1 MEKLEIP
8 NAIWEGMDMKIPQSN
23 LIYNGKIINENSILE
38 DIINEDDKKTKIVR
52 FLVREINK
60 MNNKKKSEEIICPR
74 CGESIFM
81 TIKDYK
87 INLFDCKNK
96 HKINNLLLNEFE
108 KTQIIDLS
116 KINCNNCNETKD
128 NTYNNLFYRCL
139 ECGINICPLCKSKH
153 DKSHKIINYDEKN
166 YICIEHNERYK
177 YYCPQCKVNICQ
189 YCESKHKNHNISNL
203 NPYNKNQLLNELNK
217 FEKDIDNLNKN
228 ISEIIDKF
236 LDFKYKINLYKGI
249 IENMTNKYE
258 DKNLNF
264 QIQENIKEILDFKNC
279 ISNDILTI
287 INENDINKRV
297 KYIMD
302 LYYKMNNINEEN
314 SHKFLRQPQNLKY
327 KLNITE
333 TNDFKGVN
341 DLFEIFVCNN
351 DHKEYLVSKNINNY
365 NLDVY
370 TLLDNKKLL
379 SLPGHKNRI
388 TTIRYFMNN
397 KYNDEYLISADIN
410 GIVILWDIINNYKIK
425 YQINTLY
432 NISSDKGLVIYSCLI
447 IFDKY
452 NEDNEDSEDNED
464 NYIITSI
471 NNISDDYN
479 KSATKVYSLNNG
491 KLINCIDES
500 NKIKILYLLSWYNK
514 NNSQYYIIQFGNESI
529 VINNL
534 LRNELYSK
542 FIQKP
547 EGLHYSGF
555 IYKKNDNEYLFSC
568 STKGYINIWDLYN
581 KNIYKTINTD
591 NCRLMSI
598 IEWNDKYA
606 IVSDL
611 NNSIKIIDI
620 EKLNMV
626 HKIEGKYTEGIKCIK
641 KIYHPTYGESLLSA
655 GRDKIIKL
663 WTI

>member
-1 MEKLEIP
+1 
-8 NAIWEGMDMKIPQSN
+8 MDMKIPQSN

>member
-1 MEKLEIP
+1 MH
-8 NAIWEGMDMKIPQSN
+8 MKIPLSN

-60 MNNKKKSEEIICPR
+60 TIKKIKSEDIICPK
-74 CGESIFM
+74 CQESIFM
-81 TIKDYK
+81 TIKDYR

-116 KINCNNCNETKD
+116 KIICNICRVETKD

-153 DKSHKIINYDEKN
+153 EKSHKIINYDEKD

-189 YCESKHKNHNISNL
+189 NCESKHKNHNISNL
-203 NPYNKNQLLNELNK
+203 NLYNKNQLLNELNK

-249 IENMTNKYE
+249 MENMTNKYE

-264 QIQENIKEILDFKNC
+264 QIKENIKEILDFKNC

-287 INENDINKRV
+287 INEKYINKRV

-302 LYYKMNNINEEN
+302 LYYKMNDINEEN

-379 SLPGHKNRI
+379 SLLGHKNRI

-479 KSATKVYSLNNG
+479 KSATKIYSLNNG
-491 KLINCIDES
+491 KLIKCIDES
-500 NKIKILYLLSWYNK
+500 NKIKILYLLSWYNR

-568 STKGYINIWDLYN
+568 STNGYINVWDLYN
-581 KNIYKTINTD
+581 KNIYKTINSD

-620 EKLNMV
+620 GKLNIV
-626 HKIEGKYTEGIKCIK
+626 NKIEGKYTEGIKCIK